1 MALQDIMRNS
11 NNSLNFSDKHESVD
25 CWVCESEDD
34 NNYFRFNGDDKPG
47 RIFSLKYR
55 SQNRRITGVHECFYD
70 SYLKNK
76 KTRRR
81 FSYINGKLHGFDEI
95 YTYKGVLTDRSIWN
109 MGVLMS
115 KEEFF
120 EDTGDLAKYKLFYK
134 NGNQK
139 KLVWSNLFTR
149 QQDIRWGFED
159 VSKCDYDNY
168 DKAEPVNLFNKEN
181 KTSVSKTFNYDNGK
195 ISGFSFYTSDNSYL
209 YFSTYFY
216 SGNLKSQFEFTKRS
230 IQYFEFYSSGSIK
243 NKTYINLKDKND
255 CGLEKIK
262 LFLSTLDV
270 SLMKQVI
277 WIYKIL

>member
-1 MALQDIMRNS
+1 MSNS
-11 NNSLNFSDKHESVD
+11 NNTLNFSNNHESVD

-34 NNYFRFNGDDKPG
+34 NNFFRFNGDDKPG

-70 SYLKNK
+70 AYLKNK

-81 FSYINGKLHGFDEI
+81 FSYINGKLHGFDER
-95 YTYKGVLTDRSIWN
+95 YSYKGVLTERSIWN
-109 MGVLMS
+109 MGVLLS
-115 KEEFF
+115 EEDFF

-139 KLVWSNLFTR
+139 KLVWSNIYTK
-149 QQDIRWGFED
+149 QQNMLYMQMGIMLDFGKED
-159 VSKCDYDNY
+159 YVR
-168 DKAEPVNLFNKEN
+168 AEPINLFNKEN
-181 KTSVSKTFNYDNGK
+181 KTSVSKTFNHDNGK
-195 ISGFSFYTSDNSYL
+195 ISGFSFHTTDKSYL
-209 YFSTYFY
+209 YLSTYFY
-216 SGNLKSQFEFTKRS
+216 SGNLKSQFEFTKHS
-230 IQYFEFYSSGSIK
+230 IQYFEFYSSGPIK

>member
-1 MALQDIMRNS
+1 MSNS
-11 NNSLNFSDKHESVD
+11 NNTLNFSNNHESVD

-34 NNYFRFNGDDKPG
+34 NNFFRFNGDDKPG

-81 FSYINGKLHGFDEI
+81 FSYINGKLHGFDER
-95 YTYKGVLTDRSIWN
+95 YSYKGVLTERSIWN
-109 MGVLMS
+109 MGVLLS
-115 KEEFF
+115 EEDFF

-139 KLVWSNLFTR
+139 KLVWSNIYTK
-149 QQDIRWGFED
+149 QQNMLYMRMGIMLDFGKE
-159 VSKCDYDNY
+159 DYDR
-168 DKAEPVNLFNKEN
+168 AEPINLFNKEN
-181 KTSVSKTFNYDNGK
+181 KTSVSKTFNHDNGK
-195 ISGFSFYTSDNSYL
+195 ISGFSFHTTDKSYL
-209 YFSTYFY
+209 YLSTYFY
-216 SGNLKSQFEFTKRS
+216 SGNLKSQFEFTKHS
-230 IQYFEFYSSGSIK
+230 IQYFEFYSSGPIK

-277 WIYKIL
+277 WIYKII